1 MVTEGQDFVVV
12 NTEFMRHIDA
22 EALRSHL
29 QREIEDQ
36 EDVYSALTC
45 ILKQVKLQNA
55 VNIIILQMWV
65 LTPM

>member
-1 MVTEGQDFVVV
+1 
-12 NTEFMRHIDA
+12 MRNIDA

-36 EDVYSALTC
+36 EDVYTALAC

-55 VNIIILQMWV
+55 VIFLN
-65 LTPM
+65 TPQNKIK